1 MLYSIV
7 YQYHVMLCIRVCAR
21 FWHTLK
27 ASITIFPIMHIYIH
41 VYIYLY
47 TSYYIYIHMNG
58 YYAEIW

>member
-27 ASITIFPIMHIYIH
+27 ASITIFPIMHIYIYMCI
-41 VYIYLY
+41 YIYKLL
-47 TSYYIYIHMNG
+47 YIYTHERILC
-58 YYAEIW
+58 

>member
-27 ASITIFPIMHIYIH
+27 ASITIFPIMHIYIYIH
-41 VYIYLY
+41 VYIYIQAII
-47 TSYYIYIHMNG
+47 YIYT
-58 YYAEIW
+58 